1 MRPLSI
7 ITTFSLTLLF
17 AGCGDP
23 KEPVSFYLSSQKPTS
38 GSSFVPTNPPVLVVT
53 RLTFVAPDT
62 DQHTISIKFLPSDAN
77 AIEKLTTE
85 NFGKTVVIV
94 QGTNVLSA
102 AVVSAPVPP
111 DAGFMFPVNTN
122 LDFENVYRSLSRLE

>member
-17 AGCGDP
+17 AGCGGP

-62 DQHTISIKFLPSDAN
+62 DQHTISIKFFPADASV
-77 AIEKLTTE
+77 IEKLTTE

-94 QGTNVLSA
+94 QGTNVLY
-102 AVVSAPVPP
+102 
-111 DAGFMFPVNTN
+111 D
-122 LDFENVYRSLSRLE
+122 YSLSFFLSSSGTASVPELWSLGHETV